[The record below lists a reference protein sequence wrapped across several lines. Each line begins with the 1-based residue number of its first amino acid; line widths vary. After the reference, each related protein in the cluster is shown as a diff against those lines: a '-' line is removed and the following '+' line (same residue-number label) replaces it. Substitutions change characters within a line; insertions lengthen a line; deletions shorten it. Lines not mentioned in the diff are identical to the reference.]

1 MSIREDLNYGL
12 AAFGVQIPEGVSVD
26 DWAAKLTEKPLQN
39 TVALVAVSSVLFYL
53 AERGRN
59 PKVRD
64 IYDALIYCSTNMSV
78 GYSDIFAKTPLGK
91 LIGTAVMT
99 IGPGMAARTLDGV
112 GDRRRDATQD
122 EVLQTLQ
129 QILAA
134 LKPPAA
140 TTEPARDRN
149 GGE

>member
-1 MSIREDLNYGL
+1 MSIRDDLNYGL
-12 AAFGVQIPEGVSVD
+12 AAFGIQIPEGVSVD
-26 DWAAKLTEKPLQN
+26 EWAAKLTEKPLQN
-39 TVALVAVSSVLFYL
+39 AVALVALSSVLFYL

-64 IYDALIYCSTNMSV
+64 IYDAMIYCSTNMSV

-91 LIGTAVMT
+91 LVGTAVMT
-99 IGPGMAARTLDGV
+99 IGPAMAARTLDGP
-112 GDRRRDATQD
+112 RSATAADTQSQ
-122 EVLQTLQ
+122 VLETLR

-140 TTEPARDRN
+140 VDPDQRA
-149 GGE
+149 